1 MPAEKTQ
8 SSRAGKTDRSPC
20 APTVRGP
27 RRLSSAVGR
36 QRAPDQEG
44 RPASV
49 PASLIGHF
57 ASLLAAASA
66 GDPLDKAGEG
76 LRGARESSRA
86 GGGAEGP
93 RAAISGTFALGA
105 TEPPRRGPGDR
116 STNAGGV
123 HGGDTASTSAFR
135 AALASPGS
143 APSSR
148 PAGQNLESAFR
159 TRGPQPTRLTVR
171 VALFYRLI
179 QQRSRPQMP

>member
-1 MPAEKTQ
+1 M
-8 SSRAGKTDRSPC
+8 
-20 APTVRGP
+20 
-27 RRLSSAVGR
+27 
-36 QRAPDQEG
+36 
-44 RPASV
+44 
-49 PASLIGHF
+49 
-57 ASLLAAASA
+57 
-66 GDPLDKAGEG
+66 
-76 LRGARESSRA
+76 
-86 GGGAEGP
+86 
-93 RAAISGTFALGA
+93 GA

-179 QQRSRPQMP
+179 RPDSSGPGLRCPMRALRLPDAPSGRPSKKKDGLVRDLNPGPLAPKARIIPLDQRADTHKSPSPRPSAGDSREARRCSSVVSVCTCETRSVGS